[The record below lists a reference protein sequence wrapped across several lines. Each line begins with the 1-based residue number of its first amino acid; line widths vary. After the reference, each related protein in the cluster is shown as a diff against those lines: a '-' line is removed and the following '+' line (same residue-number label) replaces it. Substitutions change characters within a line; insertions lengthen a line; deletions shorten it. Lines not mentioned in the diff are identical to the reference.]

1 MSKDPR
7 FNFYPDN
14 YEGGTDFF
22 TLEMDGA
29 YLRLFILQFRYG
41 QFTERQAIQKLM
53 TRCPENPGRATEL
66 WNSLKDKY
74 QTDGANYWN
83 QRLRDEIEKSKKASE
98 DQRDRVN
105 KRWGKQSGT
114 NPVDTGAIP
123 EPIPTQVD
131 TFSSNSSSTSSN
143 NSTSS
148 TNNKKNT
155 AVADVYA
162 PDRVTVIN
170 ELNTLTG
177 RNFDPNAD
185 YFKKN
190 LNARIKEYGVPDLID
205 MVRFM
210 VYKRKGSEWEAYLK
224 PDTMFRPDKCASY
237 IEDMKHHRANG
248 IRPKKDVAPTN
259 GVKTQEQLM
268 EEIRIHRLKKQQFG
282 AI

>member
-74 QTDGANYWN
+74 QTDGVNFWN
-83 QRLRDEIEKSKKASE
+83 QRLRDEIEKSKKSSE
-98 DQRDRVN
+98 DQRDRAN

-114 NPVDTGAIP
+114 NPVYTGAIP

-131 TFSSNSSSTSSN
+131 TFSSSSN
-143 NSTSS
+143 SNSNSTSN
-148 TNNKKNT
+148 TNNKKN
-155 AVADVYA
+155 AAEA
-162 PDRVTVIN
+162 AKR
-170 ELNTLTG
+170 
-177 RNFDPNAD
+177 FDPLVFIPESWDKEEFLTRWNGHIDARKKRRKPPTD
-185 YFKKN
+185 FANEINLKDLVKYFPVWSDAKERMEQAIQRGWMAFVFKEDKGEKKN
-190 LNARIKEYGVPDLID
+190 QPAPGKFAHERQIQRD
-205 MVRFM
+205 
-210 VYKRKGSEWEAYLK
+210 
-224 PDTMFRPDKCASY
+224 
-237 IEDMKHHRANG
+237 RA
-248 IRPKKDVAPTN
+248 
-259 GVKTQEQLM
+259 
-268 EEIRIHRLKKQQFG
+268 
-282 AI
+282 